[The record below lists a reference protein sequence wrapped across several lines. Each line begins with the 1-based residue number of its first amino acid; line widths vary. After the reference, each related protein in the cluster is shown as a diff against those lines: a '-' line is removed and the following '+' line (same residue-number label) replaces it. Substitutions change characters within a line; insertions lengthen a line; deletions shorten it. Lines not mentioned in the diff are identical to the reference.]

1 MQVYYYQPPYI
12 CNKIIIILIGDLDL
26 LKLMDILLYFR
37 EVDSN
42 IKYWPAANI
51 SITDKVLQNV
61 LLDR

>member
-26 LKLMDILLYFR
+26 LKLMDILLYLR

-42 IKYWPAANI
+42 IKY
-51 SITDKVLQNV
+51 
-61 LLDR
+61 